1 MSSLNIFL
9 IQNGSQR
16 YSPCFLFWF
25 FVCFFVLFF
34 FYQKLLLG
42 HIFPNISMKRHP
54 TVSIHRIRKRTSQE
68 LYLLTSDKPSAYP
81 PTVVS
86 SVTWEIPLLEGCWVQ
101 TLSENAVSTPA
112 ELQEGGRDSG
122 ECGRGPEHFW

>member
-1 MSSLNIFL
+1 MGHSVTHLVFCF
-9 IQNGSQR
+9 G
-16 YSPCFLFWF
+16 FLFVSLF
-25 FVCFFVLFF
+25 CFF

-42 HIFPNISMKRHP
+42 HSFPNISMKQHP